1 MIMEALRKWRYRRY
15 EAKIA
20 STDDFAA
27 FDKWASGPW
36 TPDIVSN
43 MPSEV
48 LIKGPKFGGIDAET
62 RRIIDLELGRRF
74 ESRQPF
80 VGNLLA
86 FAALIL
92 SAVALYRSW

>member
-1 MIMEALRKWRYRRY
+1 MWDTWRKWRYKRY
-15 EAKIA
+15 EAKVA
-20 STDDFAA
+20 TADDFAV

-36 TPDIVSN
+36 TPDVVSK
-43 MPSEV
+43 MPTEV

-62 RRIIDLELGRRF
+62 RRIIDLELSRRF

-80 VGNLLA
+80 VGNVLA